1 MNSMRQRL
9 LVICVLIMCWIPAHA
24 YIDPGTGSA
33 LIQGLIGAI
42 AAVGVTLK
50 LYWYRIVNFLG
61 RSKNRDAK
69 LGSDSDTES
78 RSEHTPS

>member
-1 MNSMRQRL
+1 MGCIL
-9 LVICVLIMCWIPAHA
+9 LLYWIPAHA

-50 LYWYRIVNFLG
+50 LYWHRIVNFLG

-78 RSEHTPS
+78 HSEHTPS